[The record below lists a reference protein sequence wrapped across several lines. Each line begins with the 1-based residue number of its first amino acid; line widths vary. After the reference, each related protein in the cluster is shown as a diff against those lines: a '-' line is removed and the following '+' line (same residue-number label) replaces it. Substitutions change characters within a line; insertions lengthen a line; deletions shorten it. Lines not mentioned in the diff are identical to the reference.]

1 MNQRSRKETDRLR
14 VKGEA
19 KAKFQP
25 RDDNDDPTESMH
37 HDPVPD
43 GEVWNNEQDEKMK
56 RRSKNESISE

>member
-1 MNQRSRKETDRLR
+1 MQRSHKETDRLR

-25 RDDNDDPTESMH
+25 CDNDLTEDMH

-43 GEVWNNEQDEKMK
+43 EEVQNNERDEKKK